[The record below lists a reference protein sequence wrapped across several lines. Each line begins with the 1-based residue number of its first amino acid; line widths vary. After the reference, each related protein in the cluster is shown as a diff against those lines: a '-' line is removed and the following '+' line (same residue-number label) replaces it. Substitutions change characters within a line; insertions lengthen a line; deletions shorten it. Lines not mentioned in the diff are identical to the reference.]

1 MCQPTIATSVH
12 YVVHIVYTFVYITSL
27 RQQRKIYSLV
37 HNGAFAPKR
46 GAKCEGL
53 GKYRNVANVITKA
66 SSLRN

>member
-1 MCQPTIATSVH
+1 MCQLTIATSEH

-27 RQQRKIYSLV
+27 RQQRNIYSLV

-53 GKYRNVANVITKA
+53 GKYRNVANVIKKS